1 MRLIKIVVHMITKT
15 GVINLTVHVQMDIIL
30 MKLVIVKKFVL
41 QLVKEIFKM
50 HAVVVLVERTII
62 WVIVLRFAKISI
74 RSKIQKPVPVKMAIH
89 TMQRVFVC
97 HLQDHI

>member
-41 QLVKEIFKM
+41 QLVKAQLFG
-50 HAVVVLVERTII
+50 
-62 WVIVLRFAKISI
+62 
-74 RSKIQKPVPVKMAIH
+74 
-89 TMQRVFVC
+89 
-97 HLQDHI
+97 